1 MINVAIMG
9 FGTIGSGVY
18 EYIINNNYRI
28 KEEIND
34 DIQVSKILDLKDLE
48 EETIKRLVVRDY
60 LDIVNDKNIN
70 IVVECMGGTKPTY
83 EFVKAMI
90 LSKKH
95 IITSNK
101 ALVAKH
107 GTELLRLA
115 KDNGVQFLFEASV
128 GGGIPIIRT
137 MTEALA
143 GEYINEI
150 EGILNGTT
158 NFILTRMQED
168 GDDFIEALRMAQ
180 DLGYAERNPEA
191 DIEGFDTCRKIAILA
206 SLASK
211 KELDFEQIYT
221 EGISNIDKMDFE
233 YAQKL
238 KYGLKLIGVAKFLD
252 NALITYVC
260 PMLVDKKDSLY
271 SVSDVFN
278 AIVLKGNMLGPCML
292 YGSGAGKLP
301 TASAIIADLISIAK
315 NNFKNQKLAWTDE
328 KLNVV
333 DFKETEHKYFVR
345 FKIDNNENIKAY
357 KKLFNTDEIYILN
370 NKPEAA
376 IITSYIK
383 EKDFLDKIKSLPSFI
398 KFIRVKK

>member
-34 DIQVSKILDLKDLE
+34 DIQVSKILDLKDFE

>member
-34 DIQVSKILDLKDLE
+34 DIQVSKILDLKDFE

-168 GDDFIEALRMAQ
+168 GDDFIEALKMAQ

-221 EGISNIDKMDFE
+221 EGISNIDKMDFK

-383 EKDFLDKIKSLPSFI
+383 EKDFLDKIKSLPSLI